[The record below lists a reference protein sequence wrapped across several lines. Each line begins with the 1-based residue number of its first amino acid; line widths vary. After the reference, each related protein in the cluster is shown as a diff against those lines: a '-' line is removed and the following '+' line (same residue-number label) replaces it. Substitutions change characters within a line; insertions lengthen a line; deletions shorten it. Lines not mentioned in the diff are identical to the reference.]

1 MSENSTE
8 LHWLSGSEL
17 ARRIRGGETS
27 SLESTRLM
35 LRRIA
40 ALDARL
46 HSFCEVLEARAL
58 EQAATRD
65 AELRAGT
72 VRGPLHGVPVAAKDL
87 LSVAGIPRGA
97 GTRVQRAL
105 GPQNTNAAV
114 ISRLLDAGVVLLGT
128 LSLTEGALASYHPD
142 VVPPVNP
149 WNADRWSGVSSSGS
163 GVAVAAGLCYA
174 ALGTDTGGSIR
185 FPSAVN
191 GVVGLKPSFGLVPDG
206 GCFPL
211 CPSMD
216 HIGPMARSVEDAGNM
231 LSAMA
236 ANAGFAEEVSQPAS
250 LAGVRI
256 GVDEGFVYEGT
267 DPAIVTPIMDA
278 LALLERAGARITPI
292 RMPAWEEV
300 EQLWM
305 LLCLAE
311 TREVHAPWYPSRRAD
326 YGEEF
331 AQLLDH
337 AAGIDP
343 ALLQHANEARER
355 FRTGIAE
362 RFGDID
368 LVACPSLGIAVPSS
382 RRLED
387 ENIPT
392 LLRFTAPF
400 NASGN
405 PTLSLPCGF
414 ASDGMPLSLQLVA
427 DHGQERRLLAAGC
440 HFQAM
445 TDWHQRHPTDL

>member
-1 MSENSTE
+1 MSDNSTE
-8 LHWLSGSEL
+8 HHWLSGSEL
-17 ARRIRGGETS
+17 ARRIRRGETS
-27 SLESTRLM
+27 SLESTQLM

-40 ALDARL
+40 ALDSRL
-46 HSFCEVLEARAL
+46 HSYCEVLEARAL
-58 EQAATRD
+58 ELAAARD

-87 LSVAGIPRGA
+87 LSVAGIARGA
-97 GTRVQRAL
+97 GTRVQRTL
-105 GPQNTNAAV
+105 GPQSTDATV
-114 ISRLLDAGVVLLGT
+114 ISRLLEAGTVLLGT

-142 VVPPVNP
+142 VTPPVNP
-149 WNADRWSGVSSSGS
+149 WQADRWSGVSSSGS

-191 GVVGLKPSFGLVPDG
+191 GVVGLKPTFGLVPDE

-216 HIGPMARSVEDAGNM
+216 HIGPIARSVEDAGNM
-231 LSAMA
+231 LSAMT
-236 ANAGFAEEVSQPAS
+236 ANTAFAEEVSAPAS

-256 GVDEGFVYEGT
+256 GVDERYVSDGT
-267 DPAIVTPIMDA
+267 DPAIVTPIMGT
-278 LALLERAGARITPI
+278 LALMGRAGARLTPI
-292 RMPAWEEV
+292 TMPAWEEV
-300 EQLWM
+300 EELWM

-311 TREVHAPWYPSRRAD
+311 TREVHAPWFPSRRAD

-343 ALLQHANEARER
+343 ALLARANGARAR
-355 FRTGIAE
+355 FRAGIAE
-362 RFGDID
+362 RFGAVD
-368 LVACPSLGIAVPSS
+368 LVACPSLGIAVPAS

-387 ENIPT
+387 ENFPT

-414 ASDGMPLSLQLVA
+414 SADGMPLSLQLVA

-445 TDWHQRHPTDL
+445 TDWHCRHPEGV

>member
-8 LHWLSGSEL
+8 LQWLSGSEL

-46 HSFCEVLEARAL
+46 HSFCDVLEARAL

-87 LSVAGIPRGA
+87 LSVAGVPRGA

-105 GPQNTNAAV
+105 GPQSTNAAV

-191 GVVGLKPSFGLVPDG
+191 GVVGLKPSFGLVPDD

-236 ANAGFAEEVSQPAS
+236 VNAGFAEEVARPTP
-250 LAGVRI
+250 LAGLRI
-256 GVDEGFVYEGT
+256 GVDERFVFDGT

-278 LALLERAGARITPI
+278 LTALEGAGAQLRKMA
-292 RMPAWEEV
+292 MPAWEEL
-300 EQLWM
+300 ENLWM
-305 LLCLAE
+305 VLCLAE
-311 TREVHAPWYPSRRAD
+311 ARAVHAPWYPSRRAD
-326 YGEEF
+326 YGSEF
-331 AQLLDH
+331 ADLLDQ
-337 AAGIDP
+337 AAHIDP
-343 ALLQHANEARER
+343 AVLEHGAAARER
-355 FRTGIAE
+355 FRGGISE
-362 RFGDID
+362 RFRDVD
-368 LVACPSLGIAVPSS
+368 LIACPSLGIAIPAS
-382 RRLED
+382 RRE
-387 ENIPT
+387 EGETFPT

-405 PTLSLPCGF
+405 PTVSLPCGF
-414 ASDGMPLSLQLVA
+414 SGDGMPISLQLVA
-427 DHGQERRLLAAGC
+427 NHGEERRLLAAGC

-445 TDWHQRHPTDL
+445 TDWHRRHPKDL